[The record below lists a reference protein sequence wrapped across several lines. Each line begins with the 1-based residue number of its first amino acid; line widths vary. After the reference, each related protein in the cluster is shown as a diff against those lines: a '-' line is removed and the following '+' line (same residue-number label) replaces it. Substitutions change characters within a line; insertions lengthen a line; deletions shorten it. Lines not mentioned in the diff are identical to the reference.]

1 MNNDIFKDQDHRE
14 DKLNDE
20 QIDQVSGG
28 GDPHGKNTDPP
39 FQERPKTGLLI
50 GAVGDMKKDPA

>member
-1 MNNDIFKDQDHRE
+1 MNNDMFKDQDHRE

-28 GDPHGKNTDPP
+28 GGDPHGKKTDPH
-39 FQERPKTGLLI
+39 FDERPRTGFLA
-50 GAVGDMKKDPA
+50 GVGDMKKDPA